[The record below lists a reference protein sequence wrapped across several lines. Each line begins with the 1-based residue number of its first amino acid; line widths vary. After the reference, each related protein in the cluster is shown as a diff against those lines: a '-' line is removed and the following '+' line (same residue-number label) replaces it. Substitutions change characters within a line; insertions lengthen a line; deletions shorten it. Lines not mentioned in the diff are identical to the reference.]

1 MVFLLHTFSCIFS
14 EFAWGWLKA
23 QQQTCALLEKSV
35 LNMIWP
41 MLPIFD
47 WPIIMIGPG
56 GLLLVVRSYMHVPE
70 KSIMGGVPKN

>member
-1 MVFLLHTFSCIFS
+1 
-14 EFAWGWLKA
+14 
-23 QQQTCALLEKSV
+23 
-35 LNMIWP
+35 

-70 KSIMGGVPKN
+70 KSIMGGVPKK